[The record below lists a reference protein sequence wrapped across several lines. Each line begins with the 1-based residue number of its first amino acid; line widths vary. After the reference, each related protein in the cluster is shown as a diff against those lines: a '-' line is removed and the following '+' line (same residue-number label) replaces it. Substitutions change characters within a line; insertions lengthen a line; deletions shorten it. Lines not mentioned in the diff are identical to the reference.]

1 MFNTVWNCSVSSAF
15 AKAEWGRCVWA
26 WLFGIVL
33 LDTFLEFKFLDM
45 VDNVVADQLV
55 PSIAADNSYANI
67 PTTPYELPD
76 GQ

>member
-1 MFNTVWNCSVSSAF
+1 M
-15 AKAEWGRCVWA
+15 
-26 WLFGIVL
+26 VL
-33 LDTFLEFKFLDM
+33 DNFLEFKYLDI
-45 VDNVVADQLV
+45 VDKVVADQLV

>member
-1 MFNTVWNCSVSSAF
+1 
-15 AKAEWGRCVWA
+15 
-26 WLFGIVL
+26 VL

>member
-1 MFNTVWNCSVSSAF
+1 M
-15 AKAEWGRCVWA
+15 
-26 WLFGIVL
+26 L

-45 VDNVVADQLV
+45 VDKVADQLV